1 MSCSVRDGALPRR
14 DDVAVN
20 GVRIPRD
27 LIAREIQ
34 NHPAAS
40 PVQAWTAAARSLV
53 VRELLLQ
60 EARQRGIEAVAREDG
75 EGRRETEE
83 EALVRTLV
91 EREVT
96 TPEPDDAACRRYYEM
111 NRKRFRSSDL
121 VEAAH
126 ILISAFAG
134 DAAGYGVARERA
146 NALLAELRDH
156 PERFEA
162 LARAHSACSSA
173 AEGGH
178 LGQLTEGQT
187 TAEFEKALLALA
199 PGEMSAEPVAT
210 RYGFHIVRLDRRVE
224 GRELPYEIVAGRIA
238 NYLVESVRHRAIAQ
252 YIARLASRATI
263 TGVEMAGA
271 EAHRVQ

>member
-14 DDVAVN
+14 DNVAVN

-40 PVQAWTAAARSLV
+40 PVHAWTAAARSLV

-60 EARQRGIEAVAREDG
+60 EARQRGIDAVAREDG

-96 TPEPDDAACRRYYEM
+96 TPEPDDAACRRYFEM

-121 VEAAH
+121 FEAAH

-134 DAAGYGVARERA
+134 DAAGYGAARARA
-146 NALLAELRDH
+146 NALLAELRAH

-162 LARAHSACSSA
+162 LARAHSACPSA

-187 TAEFEKALLALA
+187 TAEFERALLALA

-210 RYGFHIVRLDRRVE
+210 RYGFHIIRLDRRVE

-271 EAHRVQ
+271 EAHRVH